1 MLQLILISGTITVN
15 NNFNA
20 TVDTFSNEAGA
31 TISAFGNC
39 NIVSN
44 SYTDDGTITCLD
56 SVTGE
61 TTIIDI
67 AKPVDGLSNNSHE
80 TFHIPSNGIVLNNSD
95 SDGTSQLAGDIPA
108 NPNYNSGDAA
118 SIILA
123 QVSGTDIS
131 LWGGTLEVFGAEA
144 EVIIANPNG
153 LICNG
158 CGFIN
163 ASRVDLV
170 TGSGYDAGT
179 NTFGSIAAADIDIT
193 SSGLDAASVG
203 ILNIHAGGFT
213 NTGVLKANTFNLN
226 VAGNFDN
233 TEKGI
238 INAAIFNLEVGGDFS
253 NNDANRDFVW
263 GPNDSLTVIGDAN
276 ITTNNFNN
284 SGSITTESLNITAGY
299 TAINQGSIV
308 SNSLDLT
315 AHDFFRNLTGG
326 DISVDSLNI
335 TAGGKVTNTANITVA
350 GTLSITAN
358 NDSTRTDDP
367 AGAFFYVSNR
377 GNITATTLN
386 IAAVDNFYNRG
397 NVTADNFNITRAKSV
412 FFLNE
417 EIDSFYA
424 AGNTYDGGNI
434 FLNGDSSFIADGG
447 IIENY
452 GNIDLGNN
460 NLTIIADSFTNQSS
474 ATVTADTLNLYN
486 VNSFLNDGVID
497 ATINQ

>member
-1 MLQLILISGTITVN
+1 M
-15 NNFNA
+15 
-20 TVDTFSNEAGA
+20 
-31 TISAFGNC
+31 
-39 NIVSN
+39 
-44 SYTDDGTITCLD
+44 
-56 SVTGE
+56 
-61 TTIIDI
+61 
-67 AKPVDGLSNNSHE
+67 
-80 TFHIPSNGIVLNNSD
+80 
-95 SDGTSQLAGDIPA
+95 
-108 NPNYNSGDAA
+108 
-118 SIILA
+118 ILA
-123 QVSGTDIS
+123 
-131 LWGGTLEVFGAEA
+131 
-144 EVIIANPNG
+144 
-153 LICNG
+153 
-158 CGFIN
+158 
-163 ASRVDLV
+163 
-170 TGSGYDAGT
+170 
-179 NTFGSIAAADIDIT
+179 IT
-193 SSGLDAASVG
+193 TQTG
-203 ILNIHAGGFT
+203 ILFG
-213 NTGVLKANTFNLN
+213 
-226 VAGNFDN
+226 
-233 TEKGI
+233 
-238 INAAIFNLEVGGDFS
+238 
-253 NNDANRDFVW
+253 

-397 NVTADNFNITRAKSV
+397 NVTADNFNITSAKSV

-486 VNSFLNDGVID
+486 VNSFLNEGVID